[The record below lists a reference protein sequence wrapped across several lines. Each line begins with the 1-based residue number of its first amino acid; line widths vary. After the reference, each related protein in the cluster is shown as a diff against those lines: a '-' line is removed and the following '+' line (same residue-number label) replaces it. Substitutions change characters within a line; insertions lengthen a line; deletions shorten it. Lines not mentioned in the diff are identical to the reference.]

1 VAAAVYAVTGAAV
14 RDVLAEVLCAAAR
27 TDDDGLLV
35 GVRSCSQGN
44 A

>member
-1 VAAAVYAVTGAAV
+1 VATAVHAVTSAAV
-14 RDVLAEVLCAAAR
+14 RDVLAEILRAAAR